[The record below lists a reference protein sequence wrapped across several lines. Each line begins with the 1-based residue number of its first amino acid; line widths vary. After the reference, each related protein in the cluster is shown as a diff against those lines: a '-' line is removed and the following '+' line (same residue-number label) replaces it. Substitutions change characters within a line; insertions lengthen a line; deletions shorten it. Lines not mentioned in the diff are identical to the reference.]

1 MLRKINNIYTA
12 KPAHMEGLLTWRAV
26 PAGDISSID
35 PFIFLNHHGPQVFP
49 PDNSGLPFGPH
60 PHRGFETVT
69 FIIDGDVMHTDSS
82 GGRSIITSGGV
93 QWMTAGSGL
102 IHAEVSSEDFMKS
115 GGNEEILQL
124 WVNLPA
130 KHKMAPPAYYGF
142 QKDEMPSYISPDGK
156 VTASIISGAFEGIRG
171 AVQTFHDVNLSLLAL
186 QPGGEYKTS
195 VPEGMNIL
203 VYIVSGKVSVNGEPA
218 EVRNLVHFGGEGEE
232 IQITAS
238 EESKVIF
245 GFAPPLNE
253 PVVSYGPFVMNTEAE
268 IQQAIHDF
276 QSGKMGVWEE

>member
-1 MLRKINNIYTA
+1 MLRKITNIYAA
-12 KPAHMEGLLTWRAV
+12 KPAHMEGLLTWRAIPV
-26 PAGDISSID
+26 GDIQAVD

-49 PDNSGLPFGPH
+49 PDNNGLPFGPH

-102 IHAEVSSEDFMKS
+102 IHAEVSSEDFMKN
-115 GGNEEILQL
+115 GGKEEVLQL

-142 QKDEMPSYISPDGK
+142 QKHEMPSYISPDGK
-156 VTASIISGAFEGIRG
+156 VSGSIISGSLGGIRG
-171 AVQTFHDVNLSLLAL
+171 AVQTFHDVNISLLSFTEK
-186 QPGGEYKTS
+186 GEFTAA
-195 VPEGMNIL
+195 VPPAMNIL
-203 VYIVSGKVSVNGEPA
+203 LYMVSGRVAVNVA
-218 EVRNLVHFGGEGEE
+218 EAVTRNLVSFGNEGDEVK
-232 IQITAS
+232 ITALEKS
-238 EESKVIF
+238 EVIF

-253 PVVSYGPFVMNTEAE
+253 PVVSYGPFVMNTEDE
-268 IQQAIHDF
+268 IREAIRDY